1 MPFYLALVTDDEIT
15 VTAPLAPAQEF
26 LSSTQV
32 EKPGLAFLV
41 FCSEQGCKIMAVQPL
56 PKGIVITRTADVDL
70 DQQTF
75 DRVVATVTDFLER
88 HFSSKG
94 ASNG

>member
-1 MPFYLALVTDDEIT
+1 MDFYLALVTDDEIT
-15 VTAPLAPAQEF
+15 VTAPLDPDQEF

-41 FCSEQGCKIMAVQPL
+41 SCSKQDCKIMAVQSL
-56 PKGIVITRTADVDL
+56 PKGIVLTRTADVDL

-75 DRVVATVTDFLER
+75 DRVVTVVTNFLDQ
-88 HFSSKG
+88 HFNTKG
-94 ASNG
+94 ASHG